1 MPTTATRTRTSG
13 KSANLDISSDVRG
26 IFSERLKAIAYDQ
39 LMKESIKEHESE
51 IADLN
56 TEQMNK
62 GIKGDGSEIGQYA
75 NIAYK
80 GRLKPVDLYDTGS
93 FHDKVYVELY
103 DDVFEM
109 NSRDEKTEKLIG
121 KYGEEILD
129 LTEQNKNVTSE
140 IIKPTFIEKVR
151 EQL

>member
-1 MPTTATRTRTSG
+1 MPRVATRTRTSG
-13 KSANLDISSDVRG
+13 KSASLDITSDLKR
-26 IFSERLKAIAYDQ
+26 IFSDRLKAIAYEQ
-39 LMKESIKEHESE
+39 LLKESIKAHEPE
-51 IADLN
+51 ISDLN

-75 NIAYK
+75 NIGYK

-109 NSRDEKTEKLIG
+109 NSRDVKTEKLIERW
-121 KYGEEILD
+121 GEKILD
-129 LTEQNKNVTSE
+129 LTTENKNNTGE

-151 EQL
+151 QQL